1 MNSCNDLLVTATA
14 RNPKASFGII
24 RWDAWTTHDGVEKS
38 VVSQVE
44 RSLSPARFHERA
56 PFFADVTEDGR
67 IIVTEYTME
76 TFDIEMEYAISAHV
90 DYFAY
95 VWYKDVMGTARKFH
109 TQSKYRNDVKMCVCF
124 DVNAI
129 GRDFARKEM
138 ETLFLEDYY
147 MKVLGGRPLMY
158 YFGDECRLDVIAD
171 DIVYYRALTEKLGIP
186 EPYAVIMNLS
196 PAQVKGTNADAV
208 SGYTVGGRDNEPFAA
223 VMARADS
230 LWRDWHS
237 SGMSYIP
244 TVSLGW
250 CPEPR
255 FINPVSWINVP
266 ENLWAQLPKADE
278 IYEHFLYAQS
288 YMAHPSVKELGEA
301 NTFLAYAWNEHDE
314 GGWLCP
320 TIAVDENGNQLYN
333 PDGSKKINTERIEAV
348 KRAIEDF
355 QKGERRN
362 IEFL

>member
-1 MNSCNDLLVTATA
+1 MNSRNDLSVAA
-14 RNPKASFGII
+14 IAQEQKINFGII
-24 RWDAWTTHDGVEKS
+24 RWDAWTTHDGVEGS

-56 PFFADVTEDGR
+56 PFFADVTKDGG
-67 IIVTEYTME
+67 ITVTEYTKE

-95 VWYKDVMGTARKFH
+95 VWYQDVMKTAREFH

-129 GRDFARKEM
+129 CKDFARKEM
-138 ETLFLEDYY
+138 EALFLEDHY
-147 MKVLGGRPLMY
+147 MKVLDGRPLMY
-158 YFGDECRLDVIAD
+158 YFGDENQLDMISEDIA
-171 DIVYYRALTEKLGIP
+171 YYRDLTRKLGIP
-186 EPYAVIMNLS
+186 EPYAVLLNLS
-196 PAQVKGTNADAV
+196 PEQAQSIHADAV
-208 SGYTVGGRDNEPFAA
+208 SGYTVGGKDNEPFTA
-223 VMARADS
+223 VMKNADA
-230 LWRDWHS
+230 LWRGWHS
-237 SGMSYIP
+237 SGMPYIP

-250 CPEPR
+250 SPEPR

-266 ENLWAQLPKADE
+266 DNLWAQLPQADE
-278 IYEHFLYAQS
+278 INEHFLYALS
-288 YMAHPSVKELGEA
+288 YMSHPSVKKLTEA

-320 TIAVDENGNQLYN
+320 TIAVDENGDQIYN
-333 PDGSKKINTERIEAV
+333 SDGTKKLNTERIEAV

-355 QKGERRN
+355 QSGKRLPVE
-362 IEFL
+362 I

>member
-1 MNSCNDLLVTATA
+1 MNSRNDLSVTATA

-44 RSLSPARFHERA
+44 RSLSPTRFHERA

-95 VWYKDVMGTARKFH
+95 VWYKDVMRTARKFH

-196 PAQVKGTNADAV
+196 PAQVKGANADAV
-208 SGYTVGGRDNEPFAA
+208 SGYTVGGQDNEPFAA

-288 YMAHPSVKELGEA
+288 YMAHPSVKELCEA